1 MAWRRRAPAARP
13 IEVAQHA
20 CPVPEGATALS
31 PGPAASFDLVIRRD
45 TVTAMPGRLSM
56 AVLLAFF
63 AAGCTPVADPPAAE
77 ATRRPSPS
85 PRASPS
91 PASSVA
97 GSSSS
102 PAATATLAPV
112 PPPNPDAPETLELQ
126 VTGCPGGVVVDWSP
140 ALHPEFHHYF
150 ALRSIQPEVDPAY
163 PPIAPAVDWGDSYA
177 TDRFITSAVDATL
190 IPSDTDLYY
199 RVMGYD
205 EVNRVVAASPV
216 RHANLT
222 EVVNLGPLVIEPGEE
237 AGSTLLDWTL
247 FGGLGRCFSAYHVL
261 IGPFGT
267 TPGSTLTV
275 MSDQST
281 TELETIGLHP
291 GASYAIQVRAL
302 RTTTLGDFVVAQTEV
317 AGYTVP

>member
-1 MAWRRRAPAARP
+1 
-13 IEVAQHA
+13 
-20 CPVPEGATALS
+20 
-31 PGPAASFDLVIRRD
+31 
-45 TVTAMPGRLSM
+45 MPGRLFM
-56 AVLLAFF
+56 VGFLVVFTV
-63 AAGCTPVADPPAAE
+63 GCTPLADPVTPDS
-77 ATRRPSPS
+77 TRRPSPS
-85 PRASPS
+85 PRPS
-91 PASSVA
+91 PLAAPSRA
-97 GSSSS
+97 GASSS
-102 PAATATLAPV
+102 PTATASVTPV

-140 ALHPEFHHYF
+140 ALHPEFHHYI
-150 ALRSIQPEVDPAY
+150 ALRSIEPVVDTAY
-163 PPIAPAVDWGDSYA
+163 PPIAPAVDWGHSFA

-261 IGPFGT
+261 IGPLGT

-281 TELETIGLHP
+281 TELETTGLHP
-291 GASYAIQVRAL
+291 GASYAIQVRAV
-302 RTTTLGDFVVAQTEV
+302 RTTTLGDFTVAATEV